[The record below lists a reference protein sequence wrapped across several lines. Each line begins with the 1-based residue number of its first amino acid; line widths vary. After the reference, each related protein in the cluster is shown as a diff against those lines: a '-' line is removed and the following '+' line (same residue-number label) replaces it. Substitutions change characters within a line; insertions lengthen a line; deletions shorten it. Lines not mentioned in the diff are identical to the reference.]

1 MHKIKQ
7 RTMTVKHSG

>member
-7 RTMTVKHSG
+7 EGYYH